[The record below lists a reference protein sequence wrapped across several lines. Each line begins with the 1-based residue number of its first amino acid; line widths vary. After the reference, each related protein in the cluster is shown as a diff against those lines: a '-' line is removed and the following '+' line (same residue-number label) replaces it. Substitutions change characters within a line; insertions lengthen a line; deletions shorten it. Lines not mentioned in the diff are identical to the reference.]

1 MTPIISLRETVDNI
15 VDSRKKQAHDFPRSS
30 LILRLDEPV
39 KLATID
45 RW

>member
-1 MTPIISLRETVDNI
+1 MPPIIPIRKTVDNI
-15 VDSRKKQAHDFPRSS
+15 IDSRKKQAHDFSRSS

-45 RW
+45 R

>member
-1 MTPIISLRETVDNI
+1 MPPIIPIRETVDNI
-15 VDSRKKQAHDFPRSS
+15 IDIQEKQAHDFARSS

-45 RW
+45 R